1 MTRGQPRSE
10 LVTALMAC
18 RNAFV
23 GIAIFSGVINVLM
36 LTGSIFML
44 QVYDRVLVSRSTPTL
59 IGLCIIAAVLF
70 LLLGVLDFVRG
81 RLLVR
86 CGEHLDASLDR
97 RIYDAAAQ
105 ASLQDPRA
113 LGELRPLRDLDRIR
127 AFISGGG
134 PAAIFD
140 MPWIFLYLALCF
152 AFHAW
157 LGLAVLAGVLIL
169 IALTMATEL
178 WIRRPVGVAAA
189 QAGARDR
196 LADAANRGAG
206 TIHALGM
213 GGRLAARWSTSNGH
227 YVSAIRQIADRAGL
241 IGVTSRTFRMML
253 QSGVLGLGAYLV
265 IHQQATG
272 GIIIAS
278 SILAAR
284 ALAPVEL
291 AISHWKDLA
300 AARQSWGRVRRL
312 LDLHPIRPAPLPM
325 PAPRSVVTVENVT
338 VVPPGAGTPAV
349 RDVTLSLEKGQALGI
364 IGPSSSGKSSLAKAL
379 VGVWPCARGDV
390 RLDGA
395 AVDQWAPEARGRHV
409 GYLPQEVELFAGT
422 IAENIA
428 RFDET
433 AAPEDIVAAAQ
444 AAGVHDIIL
453 RLPKGYETGIG
464 DGGASLSGGQRQ
476 RIGLARAL
484 YGSPFL
490 LVLDE
495 PNSNLDAEGDAAL
508 TRAIL
513 QARARGAVVIVV
525 AHRPGALEGVDRVAI
540 LNEGRIVAMGPKEQ
554 VLRSIMRQPAP
565 PTAAPAPAP
574 AALPARQVTA

>member
-1 MTRGQPRSE
+1 MARGHTRSE
-10 LVTALMAC
+10 LAAALLAC
-18 RNAFV
+18 RNAFI

-59 IGLCIIAAVLF
+59 IGLCAIALVLF

-86 CGEHLDASLDR
+86 SGEYLDAALDR
-97 RIYDAAAQ
+97 RIYDAATQ
-105 ASLQDPRA
+105 ASLQAPRA
-113 LGELRPLRDLDRIR
+113 MDELRPLRDLDRIR

-140 MPWIFLYLALCF
+140 MPWIVLYLALCF

-157 LGLAVLAGVLIL
+157 LGLAVLGGVVIL
-169 IALTMATEL
+169 IALTLVTEL

-189 QAGARDR
+189 QAAARDR
-196 LADAANRGAG
+196 LAEAASRSAG

-213 GGRLAARWSTSNGH
+213 GGRLAARWSASNGQ

-291 AISHWKDLA
+291 AITHWKDLA
-300 AARQSWGRVRRL
+300 AARQSWGRVRHL
-312 LDLHPIRPAPLPM
+312 LDLHPARPTPLPLPAPGSTL
-325 PAPRSVVTVENVT
+325 TIENVT
-338 VVPPGAGTPAV
+338 VVPPGAGVPAV
-349 RDVTLSLEKGQALGI
+349 RDVTLALEKGHALGI

-379 VGVWPCARGDV
+379 VGVWPCARGEV

-428 RFDET
+428 RFDEQ

-444 AAGVHDIIL
+444 GAGVHDIIL
-453 RLPKGYETGIG
+453 RLPKGYETEIG
-464 DGGASLSGGQRQ
+464 DGGATLSGGQRQ
-476 RIGLARAL
+476 RVGLARAL
-484 YGSPFL
+484 YGKPFL

-495 PNSNLDAEGDAAL
+495 PNSNLDADGDAAL
-508 TRAIL
+508 TEAIR
-513 QARARGAVVIVV
+513 QARARGAVVVVV
-525 AHRPGALEGVDRVAI
+525 AHRPGALEAVDRIAI

-554 VLRSIMRQPAP
+554 VLRSIMRQPSPAI
-565 PTAAPAPAP
+565 PAPGATP
-574 AALPARQVTA
+574 AIASARQATA